1 MVHYWVRRLDPR
13 EFFFFFF
20 LVKPELFLLSFFVC
34 PFFLAQSSEQL
45 PPVAPVCPLWC
56 VFMCGN
62 ITDPRLDS
70 SQETSI
76 FSLFFFD
83 LIGWLKHY
91 SIVALSSKGT
101 DKKWFEKRKKS
112 NSLGHN
118 VQPEAFIQKWKMSIV
133 LPSIILPISLAHNT
147 SLWLMDINSACSTVN
162 RIMINI
168 TFISGLLHLVWPW
181 VL

>member
-1 MVHYWVRRLDPR
+1 MVHYWVRRLHPR

-20 LVKPELFLLSFFVC
+20 FSYPSHFLFALFPFFWHNPASSCLQWHQFVLCDVFLCVETSPIPGWNRARRPLSF
-34 PFFLAQSSEQL
+34 LS
-45 PPVAPVCPLWC
+45 
-56 VFMCGN
+56 
-62 ITDPRLDS
+62 
-70 SQETSI
+70 
-76 FSLFFFD
+76 FFFD
-83 LIGWLKHY
+83 LMEWLKHY

-101 DKKWFEKRKKS
+101 DKKWFKKKKS

-118 VQPEAFIQKWKMSIV
+118 VQPGAFMQKWKMSIV

-147 SLWLMDINSACSTVN
+147 GLWLMDINSACSTVN